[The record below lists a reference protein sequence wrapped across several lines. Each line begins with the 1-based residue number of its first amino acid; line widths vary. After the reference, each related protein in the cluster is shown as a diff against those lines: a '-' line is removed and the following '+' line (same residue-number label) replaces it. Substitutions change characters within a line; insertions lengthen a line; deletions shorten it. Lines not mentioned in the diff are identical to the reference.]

1 MPKAPSYQFRRS
13 AAIAIN
19 SGQSK
24 TIILSGNTRGLFFL
38 PGEDTGEYVP
48 LVDFLVTKWNVPG
61 AAIVVIYEP
70 HGQLK
75 ILEKPGAAST
85 ATRNRDKLRDAWLK
99 WKTGLSGKDLKIKEM
114 LSASRVRMQA
124 AALGESFDSTL
135 AKAGREPLVA
145 MEFLRQLCLCSRTS
159 VNGSP
164 LLEENLII
172 IVEEADMLLPEGELA
187 RLSGVDRRMTGLC
200 GEWFSDPLFM
210 NGRDAVVLLAE
221 SRSSINHRITR
232 LPQVMAMDV
241 PSPDEETRAHF
252 IYWFNQLQPDDRK
265 INLWSSQLNLARLTG
280 GLSIHA
286 LRQLLVRACHLEKKV
301 TPQDVIDHVQN
312 FIRTQLGEDVVEFKR
327 PEHTLKNVV
336 GFSTLKEFLKKEF
349 IPRLRSTGP
358 DALPGAAVSGP
369 IGSGKSFI
377 FEAVA
382 AEADMVVL
390 VLKNIRSQWF
400 GQTDVIFEKLR
411 RVIDSLAKVLIFVDE
426 ADTQFGGVGQGSHPT
441 ERRLTGK
448 IQAMMADPKLRGKV
462 KWLLMTAR
470 IHHLSPDI
478 RRPGRVGDLII
489 PVLDPEGDD
498 RREFI
503 AWMVNP
509 VLRGSLDDDEMEQ
522 IAAVTDGYSSAS
534 FSSVRSELI
543 ARIGKNAPGFEQV
556 LEVIED
562 RVPPAITD
570 TRRLQTL
577 HALVNC
583 TRKSLIPDSYLPAGG
598 DFKAV
603 KKKWFDEIDDLTIKG
618 VT

>member
-1 MPKAPSYQFRRS
+1 
-13 AAIAIN
+13 
-19 SGQSK
+19 
-24 TIILSGNTRGLFFL
+24 
-38 PGEDTGEYVP
+38 
-48 LVDFLVTKWNVPG
+48 
-61 AAIVVIYEP
+61 
-70 HGQLK
+70 
-75 ILEKPGAAST
+75 
-85 ATRNRDKLRDAWLK
+85 DKLRDAWLK
-99 WKTGLSGKDLKIKEM
+99 WKTGLSGYDLKIKEM

-124 AALGESFDSTL
+124 AALGDSFDSTL
-135 AKAGREPLVA
+135 SKAGREPLVA

-159 VNGSP
+159 VDGKP
-164 LLEENLII
+164 LLDENLII

-200 GEWFSDPLFM
+200 AEWFSDPLFM
-210 NGRDAVVLLAE
+210 NGRDAVVLLTE

-232 LPQVMAMDV
+232 LPQVMSIDV
-241 PSPDEETRAHF
+241 PSPDEEARSHF
-252 IYWFNQLQPDDRK
+252 IYWFNQRQPEDRK
-265 INLWSSQLNLARLTG
+265 IHLWSSQLNLARLTG

-286 LRQLLVRACHLEKKV
+286 LRQLLVRSCHLDKKV
-301 TPQDVIDHVQN
+301 TPRDVIDHVQD

-336 GFSTLKEFLKKEF
+336 GFSNLKNFLKEEF

-369 IGSGKSFI
+369 IGGGKSFI

-411 RVIDSLAKVLIFVDE
+411 RVIDSLARVLIFVDE
-426 ADTQFGGVGQGSHPT
+426 ADTQFGGVGPGTHPT

-448 IQAMMADPKLRGKV
+448 IQAMMADPRLRGKV

-498 RREFI
+498 RKAFI
-503 AWMVNP
+503 SWMVKP
-509 VLRGSLDDDEMEQ
+509 VLQDLLSEDEMAR
-522 IAAVTDGYSSAS
+522 IAVPTEGYSAAS
-534 FSSVRSELI
+534 FASVRSELI
-543 ARIGKNAPGFEQV
+543 ARLGKNSLGFEQV

-583 TRKSLIPDSYLPAGG
+583 TRKSLIPDSYLPDPG
-598 DFKAV
+598 DFQAV
-603 KKKWFDEIDDLTIKG
+603 KKK
-618 VT
+618 